1 MPFINGRFY
10 ANPAYGRVLER
21 ARQAGAESE
30 ATRLGHD
37 DPGDVGSES
46 ELLSYRRSYQSQPV
60 YEDLPYNS
68 TEDPDEEPEFEEVAA
83 QQSGQ
88 KRQPIAK

>member
-10 ANPAYGRVLER
+10 ANPAYGRALER
-21 ARQAGAESE
+21 ARQADAE
-30 ATRLGHD
+30 
-37 DPGDVGSES
+37 SES
-46 ELLSYRRSYQSQPV
+46 ELLPYRRSYQSQPV

-68 TEDPDEEPEFEEVAA
+68 TEDPEEEPEFEEVAA